1 VFVWVYEDDVVLWD
15 VEEEVVVEDD
25 VVEDFVE
32 DTADVDVVV
41 WIRTENCVWLCPLLY
56 PALLAEAYI
65 VYCPWTEFM
74 GRLNASA
81 YAPDWS
87 ENTS

>member
-1 VFVWVYEDDVVLWD
+1 VFGWVREDELVLWG
-15 VEEEVVVEDD
+15 VEETVVVEVD

-32 DTADVDVVV
+32 DVTDVDVVV
-41 WIRTENCVWLCPLLY
+41 WIRTENCVRLCPLLY

-65 VYCPWTEFM
+65 VYCPWIEFM
-74 GRLNASA
+74 GKLNESE

-87 ENTS
+87 ESTS